1 MHAAPRATFGP
12 WQALCRGVFG
22 TFAGTKRLG
31 KLWRSWLTAE
41 RGLWRRGT
49 HREAAQGCD
58 GTSGIRGLSLLAAT
72 PSRRDRPGLSV
83 APATLTSGVP
93 ETPTE
98 ILRPAL
104 EWRARRKVGK
114 SFCFFFFR
122 KRRSCLPSFHP
133 RRGEAWVLHFVW
145 DDVVVKGRPPV
156 RAARIS
162 ASCRC
167 WFSAGGRRRRIWEP

>member
-1 MHAAPRATFGP
+1 MLPRARPSGRGRHSVEAFSGPLPAQSGLGSFGVP
-12 WQALCRGVFG
+12 GSQRREGRGVG
-22 TFAGTKRLG
+22 ERIAKR
-31 KLWRSWLTAE
+31 
-41 RGLWRRGT
+41 
-49 HREAAQGCD
+49 AQGWD
-58 GTSGIRGLSLLAAT
+58 GTPGIRGLSLLAAT

-83 APATLTSGVP
+83 APATRTSGVP

-104 EWRARRKVGK
+104 EWRTGRKVGK

-133 RRGEAWVLHFVW
+133 GRGEAWVLHFVW

-156 RAARIS
+156 RAGRIS

-167 WFSAGGRRRRIWEP
+167 WFSAGGRRRRIWAP

>member
-1 MHAAPRATFGP
+1 MQFKNDNFVFAVNSILIYDFRILLIYYSMHAAPRATSWP
-12 WQALCRGVFG
+12 WQALRSGGFG

-49 HREAAQGCD
+49 HREAAQGWD

-83 APATLTSGVP
+83 PPATLTSGVP

-104 EWRARRKVGK
+104 EWRTGRKVAK
-114 SFCFFFFR
+114 SFCFVFLQKKKDF
-122 KRRSCLPSFHP
+122 L
-133 RRGEAWVLHFVW
+133 AFVSS
-145 DDVVVKGRPPV
+145 
-156 RAARIS
+156 RAR
-162 ASCRC
+162 
-167 WFSAGGRRRRIWEP
+167 

>member
-1 MHAAPRATFGP
+1 MLPRARPSGRGRHSVEAFSGPLPAQSGLGSFGVP
-12 WQALCRGVFG
+12 GLQRREGRGVG
-22 TFAGTKRLG
+22 ERVAKR
-31 KLWRSWLTAE
+31 
-41 RGLWRRGT
+41 
-49 HREAAQGCD
+49 AQGCD
-58 GTSGIRGLSLLAAT
+58 GTSGIRGLSPLAAT

-104 EWRARRKVGK
+104 EGRAGRKVRK

-122 KRRSCLPSFHP
+122 KRRSCLPFHHP
-133 RRGEAWVLHFVW
+133 DRSEARVLHCAQ
-145 DDVVVKGRPPV
+145 DAEGARGRRHAP
-156 RAARIS
+156 AARIS

-167 WFSAGGRRRRIWEP
+167 WFSAAGRRRRIWAP